1 VSGDI
6 GISVVIPCFAD
17 ERLGDVLHCLA
28 ALGRQTIQPAETVV
42 VVDHNPALL
51 ERLSAAAPV
60 ARTVAN
66 RGPRG
71 SSGARNA
78 GIASTRGEIVA
89 FFDDDA
95 APEPDCLERL
105 AAHYADERVAG
116 VGGGVDPDWRTG
128 RPRWFPE
135 EFDWVVGCSYRGLPT
150 HPAALRN
157 LLGANMS
164 FRRDAL
170 AAAGGFSEKMARR
183 GATPL
188 GVDDT
193 ELCIRLRRRL
203 PGSVLVYAPEARARH
218 HVPAARATWS
228 YFWRRC
234 LAEGR
239 AKAALTAVSGV
250 GESLSSERSHALRV
264 LPVGMARGVR
274 ATATGGDRAGILRS
288 LAILAG
294 LLVTSAGY
302 VLGRLD
308 GARTGSSPP
317 PPEHAARPPASHAS
331 TRIEP
336 PEGGR

>member
-1 VSGDI
+1 MR
-6 GISVVIPCFAD
+6 ISVVIPCFAD
-17 ERLGDVLHCLA
+17 ERLGDVLDCLA
-28 ALGRQTIQPAETVV
+28 ALSRQTIPPAETVV

-51 ERLSAAAPV
+51 DRLVAAAPA

-71 SSGARNA
+71 SSGARNT

-105 AAHYADERVAG
+105 AAHYGDERVAG
-116 VGGGVDPDWRTG
+116 VGGGVDADWRTA
-128 RPRWFPE
+128 RPRWFPA

-170 AAAGGFSEKMARR
+170 AAAGGFSARMARR
-183 GATPL
+183 GTTPL

-203 PGSVLVYAPEARARH
+203 PGKVLVYAPEARARH

-250 GESLSSERSHALRV
+250 GESLSSERSYALRV

-274 ATATGGDRAGILRS
+274 AAATGGDRAGILRS

-302 VLGRLD
+302 IYGRLD
-308 GARTGSSPP
+308 GARTGSSSL
-317 PPEHAARPPASHAS
+317 PEHAERPPASPSS